1 MKIVLASSNKGK
13 IKEIQELIPE
23 YEVVAFADLL
33 GDIEIEENGN
43 SFKEN
48 AIIKAKAI
56 YEKLNDKNAIVVSD
70 DSGISVD
77 ALSGAPG
84 IYSARYSG
92 KNATDKENNEKLI
105 NELKNNSMT
114 SSTAHY
120 TCAIA
125 IASKYGIQTAH
136 GWMYGS
142 VSIEPK
148 GKNGF
153 GYDPLFTPIGYD
165 KTIAELPIEIKK
177 ELSHRSKALKLAK
190 IIIESIKE

>member
-23 YEVVAFADLL
+23 YRVVAFADLL
-33 GDIEIEENGN
+33 GDIEIEENGS

-56 YEKLNDKNAIVVSD
+56 YEKLNDKSVIVISD

-92 KNATDKENNEKLI
+92 KKASDKENNEKLI
-105 NELKNNSMT
+105 NELKNNSIT
-114 SSTAHY
+114 SSSAHY

-125 IASKYGIQTAH
+125 IASKYGIQTTH
-136 GWMYGS
+136 GWMFGS
-142 VSIEPK
+142 VSIKPK
-148 GKNGF
+148 GENGF

-165 KTIAELPIEIKK
+165 KTIAELPLEIKK
-177 ELSHRSKALKLAK
+177 GLSHRSKALKLAK

>member
-23 YEVVAFADLL
+23 YDVVAFADLL
-33 GDIEIEENGN
+33 GDIEIEENGS

-56 YEKLNDKNAIVVSD
+56 YEKLNDKNIIVISD

-77 ALSGAPG
+77 ALDGTPG

-92 KNATDKENNEKLI
+92 KNATDKQNNEKLI
-105 NELKNNSMT
+105 KELKNNSIT
-114 SSTAHY
+114 SSNAHY

-125 IASKYGIQTAH
+125 IASKYGIQTTH
-136 GWMYGS
+136 GWMFGS

-148 GKNGF
+148 GENGF
-153 GYDPLFTPIGYD
+153 GYDPLFTPIGYNR
-165 KTIAELPIEIKK
+165 TIAELPLKIKK

-190 IIIESIKE
+190 LIIKSIKE

>member
-1 MKIVLASSNKGK
+1 
-13 IKEIQELIPE
+13 
-23 YEVVAFADLL
+23 
-33 GDIEIEENGN
+33 
-43 SFKEN
+43 
-48 AIIKAKAI
+48 
-56 YEKLNDKNAIVVSD
+56 
-70 DSGISVD
+70 
-77 ALSGAPG
+77 
-84 IYSARYSG
+84 
-92 KNATDKENNEKLI
+92 
-105 NELKNNSMT
+105 MT